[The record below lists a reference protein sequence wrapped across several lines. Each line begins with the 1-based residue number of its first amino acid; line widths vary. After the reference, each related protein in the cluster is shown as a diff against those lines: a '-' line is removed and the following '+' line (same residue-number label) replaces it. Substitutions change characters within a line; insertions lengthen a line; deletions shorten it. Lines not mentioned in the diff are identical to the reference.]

1 VHVHEHARQLI
12 ATLAPRASCL
22 KIMNKKLPGSA
33 VGRNIRSG
41 SPERLLDMP
50 VAGRNVLL
58 PAVGCRWQMRGPL
71 ASALMGS
78 ARASAR
84 AISTHVEPEDR
95 MADIVD
101 LIKSQHRQMDDLLQ
115 QAQGEDSDTVVL
127 LSQVALMLVPH
138 SQAEES
144 FVYPAIRDLRPSEL
158 EEVEDGAAEHH
169 HVEQLLHELLSSE
182 PGAPGFDGKLEAMIA
197 ELRHHVKEEEEELLP
212 VLSDSADD
220 DQRNAMAERFA
231 QETGNYDDSHAQQS
245 RARTLAEGF
254 DADPATAATV
264 PSMSRQELYQ
274 KAKEHGIK
282 GRSKMSK
289 SELAQ
294 ALE

>member
-1 VHVHEHARQLI
+1 
-12 ATLAPRASCL
+12 
-22 KIMNKKLPGSA
+22 
-33 VGRNIRSG
+33 
-41 SPERLLDMP
+41 
-50 VAGRNVLL
+50 
-58 PAVGCRWQMRGPL
+58 
-71 ASALMGS
+71 
-78 ARASAR
+78 
-84 AISTHVEPEDR
+84 

-115 QAQGEDSDTVVL
+115 QAQAGESDTVVL

-158 EEVEDGAAEHH
+158 EEVQDGAAEHH

-212 VLSDSADD
+212 VLSDNAIGDE
-220 DQRNAMAERFA
+220 RNAMGERFA
-231 QETGNYDDSHAQQS
+231 QETGYYDDSHAQRP

-254 DADPATAATV
+254 DSDPATAATV
-264 PSMSRQELYQ
+264 ASMSRQELYQ
-274 KAKEHGIK
+274 KAKELGVK
-282 GRSKMSK
+282 GRSTMSK